1 MNTKIGKHLS
11 QININENEYKKAL
24 LSYIESIKNIADKKP
39 SIINQKSLTK
49 EIEQYLKEINLLFDK
64 IIIDK
69 ENTNFDYYES
79 ILRRDEN
86 TIRKLYSDLLHE
98 RLLKEVLEE
107 KIIILLQFQK
117 EYELVKRK
125 TGVIV
130 CEGKVICN
138 ERKDNEIV
146 ILRTENST
154 LKQVI
159 SDKEKE
165 ISFLNEKID
174 ILNREILKL
183 KKNKTNIN
191 ININDINNPTVKN
204 NKFTIINRTKEKA
217 SLFNTI
223 YSPNYFTQKEFINN
237 FSSTTQN
244 FYKGYQLNTN
254 TMNNFNNVNKSVDKS
269 RDKSNKNTNINSHD
283 NTLMSQEKKISV
295 NKSKYSKKNSR
306 NKKVT
311 NWNYSSCENILN
323 GNNVK
328 YNLKFSNINNN
339 NSTTKNSREKNLSKK
354 KLYSPLHE
362 FNSVRY
368 IISHSIDHG
377 KEQTLNV
384 PRSTR
389 DFNFVSQNLSK
400 NNSNSKFYSKFQ
412 KFNGLITEKK
422 SEKNL
427 KKMINRPKIGYLNL
441 KRKQIGNFKNNN
453 VSKEENSKENF
464 CILFQRTF
472 ENFQNDYY
480 KK

>member
-11 QININENEYKKAL
+11 QININENEYKKVL

-39 SIINQKSLTK
+39 SIINQKSLAK

-64 IIIDK
+64 VIIDK
-69 ENTNFDYYES
+69 ESTNFDYYES

-138 ERKDNEIV
+138 QRKDNEIV

-165 ISFLNEKID
+165 INFLNEKIN

-244 FYKGYQLNTN
+244 FYKGYQLSTN
-254 TMNNFNNVNKSVDKS
+254 RMNNFNNVNKSVDKS

-339 NSTTKNSREKNLSKK
+339 NSTTKNSREKNISKK